1 MNRKRAA
8 FLDRDGTLNHD
19 VGYTCQVED
28 LRLLDNVVE
37 GLRLISEIGF
47 RLIITTNQA
56 GIARGYFTEQEMRA
70 FNKHLVDIL
79 QSYSI
84 IIDAMYYCPYHP
96 TEGIGPFKRDSAFR
110 KPQPGMLIQAAKDHD
125 IDLRSSYVIGDKKSD
140 ILAGQAVGCIT
151 ILVMT
156 GAAGTGEP
164 DWVAV
169 PDYVAHDLLDA
180 ALIIRRAELRTAEQV
195 GGSSP

>member
-164 DWVAV
+164 DLVAV

-180 ALIIRRAELRTAEQV
+180 APIIRRAELRTAERV
-195 GGSSP
+195 CR